1 MLRCAC
7 VWCRFG
13 ESLETSEQEWLVW
26 EINKKIAEVKGV
38 APTMEDMPPED
49 RPEVRHTTCVL
60 GVRS

>member
-1 MLRCAC
+1 M
-7 VWCRFG
+7 WCRFG